1 MVKLQIMNNSQYE
14 SERTSLSWDKT
25 RKPSKSILKNTK
37 HQINYY
43 HNHNHNKHKRVVV
56 KQLPSSHSSHP
67 LTIPMPIPLEV
78 NDLTNE
84 KSSNDETIIQDL
96 LENMTISSKK
106 EPEIIE
112 QNIIK
117 VSKLYCKFDYCSYY
131 DVSTSFT
138 IQNSLS
144 YFRINKILNNEALIN
159 VVDIYNLPSLILALI
174 NQHQGVFQNRNEN
187 NDFFCNSY
195 WVIYLLYSI
204 TNLVFEKLGINR
216 NTYLT
221 FEPNKTDFKN
231 CDIKEHTHIIRHQL
245 SVCEWLLTTTGPSYL
260 RNDVPHELGRLL
272 VKELIRLYNII
283 DSNEQSWL
291 NNSISL
297 LC

>member
-14 SERTSLSWDKT
+14 SERTSLSWDRT

-43 HNHNHNKHKRVVV
+43 HNHNYKHKRVVV
-56 KQLPSSHSSHP
+56 KQYPSSHSSCS
-67 LTIPMPIPLEV
+67 LTIPMPLEV
-78 NDLTNE
+78 NELTNE
-84 KSSNDETIIQDL
+84 KSSNDETNIQDL

-117 VSKLYCKFDYCSYY
+117 ASKLYCKFDYCSYY

-159 VVDIYNLPSLILALI
+159 VVDIYNLPSLIMALI

-204 TNLVFEKLGINR
+204 TNLVFEKLGIDR
-216 NTYLT
+216 NSYLT
-221 FEPNKTDFKN
+221 FEPNKTDFKD
-231 CDIKEHTHIIRHQL
+231 CDIKEHSHIIRHQL
-245 SVCEWLLTTTGPSYL
+245 SVCEWLLTTTGPSYV

-291 NNSISL
+291 SNSIDL

>member
-14 SERTSLSWDKT
+14 SERTSLSWDRT

-43 HNHNHNKHKRVVV
+43 HNHNHNHKQKHNRVVV
-56 KQLPSSHSSHP
+56 KQYPSSHSSQS
-67 LTIPMPIPLEV
+67 LTIPLET
-78 NDLTNE
+78 NELTNE
-84 KSSNDETIIQDL
+84 KSSNDETNIQNL

-117 VSKLYCKFDYCSYY
+117 ASKLYCKFDYCSYY

-159 VVDIYNLPSLILALI
+159 FLDIYNLPSLIMALI

-195 WVIYLLYSI
+195 WVIYFLYSI
-204 TNLVFEKLGINR
+204 TNLVFEKLGIDR
-216 NTYLT
+216 NSYLS
-221 FEPNKTDFKN
+221 FEPNKTDFKD
-231 CDIKEHTHIIRHQL
+231 CDIKEHSHIIRHQL
-245 SVCEWLLTTTGPSYL
+245 SVCEWLLTTTGPSYV
-260 RNDVPHELGRLL
+260 RNDVPHELVRLL

-283 DSNEQSWL
+283 NSNEQSWL